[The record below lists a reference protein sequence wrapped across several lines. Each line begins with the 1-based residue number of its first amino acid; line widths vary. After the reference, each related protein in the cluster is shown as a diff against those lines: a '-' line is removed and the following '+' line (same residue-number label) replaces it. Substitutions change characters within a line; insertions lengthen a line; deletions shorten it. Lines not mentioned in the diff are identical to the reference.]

1 VVGEIGNKK
10 VRGHGLQVAF
20 QSTKCILDP
29 HVFFEQA
36 SELERAEKDVPDA
49 IIDFSEAD

>member
-1 VVGEIGNKK
+1 M
-10 VRGHGLQVAF
+10 AF

-36 SELERAEKDVPDA
+36 SQLEPAGSTPAAQPDR
-49 IIDFSEAD
+49 